1 MNRTARLTA
10 VSLCATVVAL
20 VACTAPATVPSGS
33 TTTAPAPSSTT
44 STTVSVTTTTTSA
57 STTVP
62 AVNFAKCPSA
72 AAGQVRVMVVVDATA
87 FGAAAPSIVCV
98 VVAQGSS
105 GITALAARAARLGT
119 PAPRYSSS
127 GLLCAIDSKPVAP
140 ACGQSG
146 PNGYEYWTYWV
157 GGTASWTFAT
167 VGPASRQMQDGT
179 VEGWR
184 FIPGGSVA
192 APGTSS
198 LFAQL
203 VA

>member
-10 VSLCATVVAL
+10 VSLCATGVAL
-20 VACTAPATVPSGS
+20 VACTAPAPVPSGS

-44 STTVSVTTTTTSA
+44 STTVSVTTTTTST

-192 APGTSS
+192 SPGTSS

>member
-1 MNRTARLTA
+1 
-10 VSLCATVVAL
+10 VA
-20 VACTAPATVPSGS
+20 
-33 TTTAPAPSSTT
+33 
-44 STTVSVTTTTTSA
+44 
-57 STTVP
+57 
-62 AVNFAKCPSA
+62 
-72 AAGQVRVMVVVDATA
+72 VVVDATA
-87 FGAAAPSIVCV
+87 FGASTPSVVCV
-98 VVAQGSS
+98 VVAQGAS

-127 GLLCAIDSKPVAP
+127 GLLCAIDGNPVAP

-157 GGTASWTFAT
+157 GGGATWTFAT

-184 FIPGGSVA
+184 FVAGGGA
-192 APGTSS
+192 LTPATSS